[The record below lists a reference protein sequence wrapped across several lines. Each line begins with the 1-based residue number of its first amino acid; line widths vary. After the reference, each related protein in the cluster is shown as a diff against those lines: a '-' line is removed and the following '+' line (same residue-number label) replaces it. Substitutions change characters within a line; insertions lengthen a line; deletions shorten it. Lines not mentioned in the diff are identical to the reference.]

1 MDFSLDELEES
12 VQNQSIEDVTGK
24 KPMSVR
30 RREREQALVR
40 GVTKAQA
47 AWRRC
52 GQAERKAKLRRELG
66 EQVCRAA
73 AEGEVKR
80 VMLVVDGRGGKRG
93 VKINRAQDANG
104 NTALHVASEM
114 GYVEIVEQ
122 MLVKGADTEV
132 ANRLGWTAL
141 HLAVRNGHLEC
152 ATVLLEAGA
161 SVQRQG
167 GFSET
172 ALHIAAYNADQKMI
186 QLLIDQGQG
195 SRVACARQNQFGLT
209 ALDAARDHCKGRALR
224 ILEDFAADAQAP
236 RSSGK

>member
-1 MDFSLDELEES
+1 MDDDFSLPTLPLHS
-12 VQNQSIEDVTGK
+12 SINRD
-24 KPMSVR
+24 
-30 RREREQALVR
+30 LVIAFITR
-40 GVTKAQA
+40 
-47 AWRRC
+47 
-52 GQAERKAKLRRELG
+52 
-66 EQVCRAA
+66 
-73 AEGEVKR
+73 
-80 VMLVVDGRGGKRG
+80 KRG
-93 VKINRAQDANG
+93 Y
-104 NTALHVASEM
+104 LPL
-114 GYVEIVEQ
+114 EIVEQ

-195 SRVACARQNQFGLT
+195 SQVACARQNQFGLT

-236 RSSGK
+236 RSSGRNESRYNAHVDAAGVSSSY